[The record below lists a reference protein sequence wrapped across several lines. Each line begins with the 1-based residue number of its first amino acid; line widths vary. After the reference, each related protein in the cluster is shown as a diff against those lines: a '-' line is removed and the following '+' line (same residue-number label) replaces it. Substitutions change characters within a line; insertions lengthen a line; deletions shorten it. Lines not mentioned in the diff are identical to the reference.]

1 MKEDITLKRLIL
13 VRSFNV
19 SIGSGHFL
27 DGLRHINLSR
37 IRDEHLVGGRG
48 SVKLLDLPHDVHAGS
63 DLAEDHV
70 AAVQPAGLDS
80 ADEELAT
87 VGVWTGTAFRF
98 GDGERVRVGDGGSD
112 RWVVVQK
119 LV

>member
-1 MKEDITLKRLIL
+1 
-13 VRSFNV
+13 
-19 SIGSGHFL
+19 L

-87 VGVWTGTAFRF
+87 VGVWTGTAYRF
-98 GDGERVRVGDGGSD
+98 GGGEWVRVGDGGND
-112 RWVVVQK
+112 WWVVVKK
-119 LV
+119 LI